1 MGHQDLGP
9 PCVLAVVGRYI
20 ESVQYKTSSNTTMG
34 MDRILSST
42 VERVKALILRS
53 AGPTSD
59 LKSGDLC
66 YTGQRT
72 CTTVGNPCPL
82 TPKSPSATSPAAS
95 TPPAA
100 KRSRP
105 STTSTSIDRKSTRLN
120 SSHLVISYA

>member
-9 PCVLAVVGRYI
+9 PCVLAVVGRCI
-20 ESVQYKTSSNTTMG
+20 ESVQDILEHNDG

-105 STTSTSIDRKSTRLN
+105 STT
-120 SSHLVISYA
+120 